1 MAARTTTP
9 VANTAPMSTVV
20 LVTIGERR
28 GALTRW
34 MRTNKVRTFAAHYDA
49 PGASFAPA
57 KKNYEPRDYPAAIE
71 AWQSGEKRRG
81 GKFVAD
87 VMAAIIDLESAQ
99 PEGAAPVHVVVVID
113 TLAVTYDPEAKI
125 YPTVAGGDSVLALR
139 EMADEVITVS

>member
-49 PGASFAPA
+49 PAASFAPA

-87 VMAAIIDLESAQ
+87 VMAAIIDLESATT
-99 PEGAAPVHVVVVID
+99 EPVHVVVVID